1 MLITFPILSHPNKSF
16 PIWKYPWWGIS
27 NMNWLVEH
35 EQVRTK
41 VVRSRLHVALCW
53 FCLWRTAMG
62 ERQGVQ
68 ISIVCCF
75 ILSVLSPVLRSRFWK
90 GSVLTCFCKYNSRN
104 LAVLRKLQ
112 NQALEA
118 PCLRLAL

>member
-62 ERQGVQ
+62 ERQGV
-68 ISIVCCF
+68 
-75 ILSVLSPVLRSRFWK
+75 
-90 GSVLTCFCKYNSRN
+90 
-104 LAVLRKLQ
+104 
-112 NQALEA
+112 
-118 PCLRLAL
+118 